1 MSAEKLSNGD
11 RLLQYTDATLSLTEM
26 NVLQLNSFQ
35 LISFEKQFFA
45 LQKQETEIKIL
56 IDKVVECCVYLF
68 NRL

>member
-68 NRL
+68 NLL

>member
-35 LISFEKQFFA
+35 LISFEKQFLA

>member
-35 LISFEKQFFA
+35 LISFEKQFYT
-45 LQKQETEIKIL
+45 LQKQETEIKVL
-56 IDKVVECCVYLF
+56 IDKVVECCGYLF